1 MKAVRILC
9 MYVCLVEVEVELGM
23 LGAEG
28 EDDGTKSGNGLTLR
42 SLRHS
47 RGSVVHLPSL
57 EVRQPGTRDQE
68 SHSGSRRW

>member
-1 MKAVRILC
+1 
-9 MYVCLVEVEVELGM
+9 MYVCLVEVEGEMGM

-47 RGSVVHLPSL
+47 RGSVVHLPLL
-57 EVRQPGTRDQE
+57 EGRRLGTSNQE